1 MADFYSLEEAAR
13 ELGMS
18 VDELRDK
25 VRTQEIQGYRDR
37 GDLHFKKDYIKE
49 LARQRGMGSDPD
61 LSLSDLDLDIS
72 DAFSESGG
80 EIDLSEFQ
88 LGVAPPDIASASGI
102 LPAADADIP
111 IDDSSVPPEL
121 SGSSST
127 IIGMGPV
134 GRQASDS
141 DVKLVPEDDSPG
153 ASDSDVRLASPLG
166 LQPGD
171 SGIPLVPDS
180 RDDDV
185 TQAFG
190 DYDDEAASDDP
201 GATTLAQS
209 PILGSSAEIEAVG
222 PDDDSDSDFE
232 LTPSSVI
239 DALQPDT
246 GSDFEL
252 TALDQSDEFEVGS
265 VGQLGPGDSDVT
277 GFKPSDSGVNL
288 GRPSDSGINLAAG
301 GFDFDSADSVELA
314 PLDEDDAPPQ
324 AAAAKPAPP
333 QPKVDPGATALPV
346 RGEGERDI
354 FEDTDFEVEALG
366 AGSDDQTIQLEATSD
381 FDLDEQDS
389 ASEVFAID
397 EEDVDDSAATALGA
411 APALDDDVFGAVDS
425 DEISAEAGWGDVSG
439 EEPIGAAA
447 DVADSEAVAAP
458 VASAGRRG
466 TPDLLREGQGPEWG
480 TPWVVAIGFTA
491 ALMLLLAF
499 VGHDLLTNLYQF
511 RGEGPSSGLVKT
523 IAGLIG
529 E

>member
-1 MADFYSLEEAAR
+1 MANFYSLEEAAR

-25 VRTQEIQGYRDR
+25 VRTQEIQGYRD
-37 GDLHFKKDYIKE
+37 GGNLQFKKDYIQE

-61 LSLSDLDLDIS
+61 LSLSDLDLDVS

-102 LPAADADIP
+102 LPASEADVP
-111 IDDSSVPPEL
+111 IDDASVPPEL
-121 SGSSST
+121 TSSSST

-153 ASDSDVRLASPLG
+153 AGDSDVRLASPLG

-180 RDDDV
+180 RDEDV

-190 DYDDEAASDDP
+190 DFDEDAISDDP

-252 TALDQSDEFEVGS
+252 TALDQSDEFELAPS
-265 VGQLGPGDSDVT
+265 GQLGPGDSDVT

-314 PLDEDDAPPQ
+314 PLDEEDAAPQ
-324 AAAAKPAPP
+324 AAAAPP
-333 QPKVDPGATALPV
+333 TPSEPKVDPGATALPV

-366 AGSDDQTIQLEATSD
+366 TGDDQTIQLEATSD

-397 EEDVDDSAATALGA
+397 EEDVDDSAATTLGA
-411 APALDDDVFGAVDS
+411 APELDDDVFGAAAS
-425 DEISAEAGWGDVSG
+425 DEIDSEVGWGDVSG
-439 EEPIGAAA
+439 EEPAVAAA
-447 DVADSEAVAAP
+447 DVEDSEAVAAP

-466 TPDLLREGQGPEWG
+466 APELLRESQGPEWG

-499 VGHDLLTNLYQF
+499 IGHDLLTNLYQF